1 MDEYI
6 FYLIYFIMKIE
17 TWFDKFK
24 RWIWLQFDE
33 SISGSMI
40 GDLPDKFM
48 YFFGALN
55 LISILTLFITFTVT
69 GYYVAVNSYYLVPN
83 DQSEVQGTCSEVSR
97 EMPSGI
103 YIVDTNGKYL
113 GDSEFSY
120 SEAIYSMRANSLKVN
135 LEDYQSIV
143 TNVFKSAVDSVAKKS
158 KGYDLSRN
166 LITYLA
172 WKVVFPDAKN
182 NLQALSFA
190 SDIEDVFNSKVPG
203 ESSHNFMHF

>member
-1 MDEYI
+1 
-6 FYLIYFIMKIE
+6 MKIE

-55 LISILTLFITFTVT
+55 HISILTLFITFTVT
-69 GYYVAVNSYYLVPN
+69 GYYAAVNSYYLVPN
-83 DQSEVQGTCSEVSR
+83 DQSEVEGTCSEVSR
-97 EMPSGI
+97 EMPSGL
-103 YIVDTNGKYL
+103 YVADTNGRYL
-113 GDSEFSY
+113 GESGFLY
-120 SEAIYSMRANSLKVN
+120 SEAIYTIRTNNLKISL
-135 LEDYQSIV
+135 EAYQSIV
-143 TNVFKSAVDSVAKKS
+143 SGIVKSTIDRVAKEA

-172 WKVVFPDAKN
+172 WKIVFPDPQN
-182 NLQALSFA
+182 NLQIFSFA
-190 SDIEDVFNSKVPG
+190 ADIEVFNSKAPG
-203 ESSHNFMHF
+203 DFVYKYIYLQLVY